1 MKGNFIHRGTTMKG
15 NSSLVS
21 RKSRL
26 SQHSDDRSVGNGAS
40 TCSSSRDQ
48 LSAQKTSPPDYI
60 VPTVAKSEETNIL
73 RAKCLVAL
81 ILILAAATVA
91 TFAYILVKDQAQSNF
106 ENQVSHANWTRR
118 GEAEQV
124 DLLLAT
130 LLTQF
135 NGYASKIAS
144 VSRQKTDQLF
154 DALDSFAAMVGSL
167 AAVENELL
175 NTSWPFYT
183 IPDFS
188 VKAERLV
195 NLIGATVTQVIV
207 APVVQEHERDAWA
220 DYANS
225 MNPVWFQESLE
236 NEGTD
241 LTVDEIL
248 QRTLPFIHTYDIV
261 NLRLGR
267 IVRPGEVLPLYQQ
280 YPLRFEYSTNT
291 MGTGYDILSLVKV
304 VDQYEIAKETLRTT
318 IGFARFLIDSETFVT
333 GSQVLQ
339 PIYDTSDTTA
349 EERKLVAI
357 LGILLDWLEFFK
369 NILTHG
375 QDGVVIVLRSDCITD
390 FALRYGINETDI
402 EEAADFYGDVDTLE
416 DLIVED
422 IITYQVDGP
431 DVILLGYEDL
441 HDSKYDAL
449 EVKEVFVDLGF
460 DEKDV
465 PEGKCVPTLTLHMY
479 PSEKLEATFQSSD
492 PAIYAS
498 VIVVI
503 FIFTSLVFLLYVYFV
518 GRRQRIVMDRIVRQD
533 KIVSNI
539 FPTAI
544 RDRLYDAQAEPSAQI
559 KRDSNDLAGLED
571 GANDFASAPLADLFP
586 SVSVVFADIVGFT
599 AWSSAREPQQ
609 VFLLLESIYNS
620 FDKIAYRH
628 DIFKVETVGDC
639 YVAAA
644 GLPEP
649 VDNHA
654 VVACEFALDCLKKM
668 RESTIKLEISL
679 GPDTADLALRIGIHR

>member
-1 MKGNFIHRGTTMKG
+1 MSI
-15 NSSLVS
+15 
-21 RKSRL
+21 
-26 SQHSDDRSVGNGAS
+26 GNGAS
-40 TCSSSRDQ
+40 TCSSSGDK
-48 LSAQKTSPPDYI
+48 SAHRVLRPDHTAL
-60 VPTVAKSEETNIL
+60 TVAKSDETNIF

-81 ILILAAATVA
+81 ILILAAATIA
-91 TFAYILVKDQAQSNF
+91 ASAYILVKNQAQSNF
-106 ENQVSHANWTRR
+106 EI
-118 GEAEQV
+118 
-124 DLLLAT
+124 
-130 LLTQF
+130 QF

-144 VSRQKTDQLF
+144 VSRQKTNQLF
-154 DALDSFAAMVGSL
+154 DALDAFAAMVGSQ

-195 NLIGATVTQVIV
+195 NLIGATVTQALVT
-207 APVVQEHERDAWA
+207 PVVQEHERDAWA

-261 NLRLGR
+261 NLKLGR
-267 IVRPGEVLPLYQQ
+267 VERPGEVLPVYQQ
-280 YPLRFEYSTNT
+280 YPLRFDFATNT
-291 MGTGYDILSLVKV
+291 MGTGYDTLSLVAIA
-304 VDQYEIAKETLRTT
+304 DQYEITKETVRPT
-318 IGFARFLIDSETFVT
+318 IGFARFLVDSETFVT
-333 GSQVLQ
+333 GSKVLQ
-339 PIYDTSDTTA
+339 PIYDTGDTEA
-349 EERKLVAI
+349 EDRKIVAI
-357 LGILLDWLEFFK
+357 FGMLLDWQEFFK
-369 NILTHG
+369 NILTQG
-375 QDGVVIVLRSDCITD
+375 QDGVVVVLRSSCITNW
-390 FALRYGINETDI
+390 ALRYEINETDI
-402 EEAADFYGDVDTLE
+402 EDAADFYDVDDLE

-422 IITYQVDGP
+422 VITYQVDGP
-431 DVILLGYEDL
+431 DVTLLGYEDL
-441 HDSKYDAL
+441 HDPTYDAF
-449 EVKEVFVDLGF
+449 EVMEVFVDLGF
-460 DEKDV
+460 HLKDV
-465 PEGKCVPTLTLHMY
+465 PEGKCIPTLTLHIY
-479 PSEKLEATFQSSD
+479 PSERLEIKFRTSK
-492 PAIYAS
+492 PAIYATV
-498 VIVVI
+498 VIVI

-518 GRRQRIVMDRIVRQD
+518 GRRQRIAMDRIVMQD

-544 RDRLYDAQAEPSAQI
+544 RDRLYDAQAQPPG
-559 KRDSNDLAGLED
+559 KRDIQGLVGVEDDSNDL
-571 GANDFASAPLADLFP
+571 ASAPLADLFP

-649 VDNHA
+649 VDKHA
-654 VVACEFALDCLKKM
+654 VLACKFALDCLKKM
-668 RESTIKLEISL
+668 RESTIKLE
-679 GPDTADLALRIGIHR
+679 